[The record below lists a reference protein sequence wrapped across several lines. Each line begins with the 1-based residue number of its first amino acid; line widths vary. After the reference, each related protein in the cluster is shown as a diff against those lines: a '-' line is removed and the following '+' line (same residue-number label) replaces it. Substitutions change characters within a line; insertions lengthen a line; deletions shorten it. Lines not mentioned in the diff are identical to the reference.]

1 MILLHGSID
10 KGYIYIYHT
19 IHRIIL
25 KTVEDILTS
34 ILMTISIVVTNFL
47 SVVKFYLTI
56 NF

>member
-10 KGYIYIYHT
+10 KGCIYIYHT
-19 IHRIIL
+19 IHRIVL

-34 ILMTISIVVTNFL
+34 ILMTIFIVVTNFL

>member
-19 IHRIIL
+19 IHRIVL

-34 ILMTISIVVTNFL
+34 ILMTIFIIVANFL

>member
-10 KGYIYIYHT
+10 KGCIYIYHA
-19 IHRIIL
+19 IHRIVL

-34 ILMTISIVVTNFL
+34 ILMTIFIVVTNFL